1 MPWKSESNTMMH
13 VVLLKGVNEY
23 HVLLA
28 GVLRPRCHWSKP
40 SLTACYR
47 YRSFRPKVAK
57 HTDGA
62 IDGI

>member
-1 MPWKSESNTMMH
+1 MMH
-13 VVLLKGVNEY
+13 AVLLKGVNEY